1 MTNSLKDRYLWRRAW
16 TGAIVAVLACGG
28 KRPVQGPAPAA
39 PLPTGGLAG
48 QQVSVLPLTLI
59 AAEEELHWDT
69 SLADRRAALA
79 RADSVIEAL
88 LRARAPEVNWLFPD
102 ELRRVARRAPGVAP
116 NPDQMGTALLRAENL
131 SVIPD
136 PLRSQL
142 RTLVALAGGGGGRY
156 ALVPAALVYRRPGAP
171 EKALGAVGA
180 QHAAPLD
187 SATAELSMAMVD
199 VRLGRIEWRT
209 VARGDGDDPW
219 SSLGRA
225 MKSVTP
231 GLP

>member
-1 MTNSLKDRYLWRRAW
+1 VTNPLKDRYLWRLAR
-16 TGAIVAVLACGG
+16 TGALGAVLACGG

-39 PLPTGGLAG
+39 PLPTAGLAG
-48 QQVSVLPLTLI
+48 QQVSVLPLTLV

-69 SLADRRAALA
+69 SLADRRAALT

-102 ELRRVARRAPGVAP
+102 ELRRVARRAPGVAT

-136 PLRSQL
+136 PLRSEL

-156 ALVPAALVYRRPGAP
+156 ALVPAALVYRRSGALA
-171 EKALGAVGA
+171 KASGDSGA
-180 QHAAPLD
+180 QHAAPPFR
-187 SATAELSMAMVD
+187 ATAELSIAMVD
-199 VRLGRIEWRT
+199 VRLGRIDWRT

>member
-1 MTNSLKDRYLWRRAW
+1 M
-16 TGAIVAVLACGG
+16 GAVLACGG

-171 EKALGAVGA
+171 EKASGAAGA

>member
-1 MTNSLKDRYLWRRAW
+1 M
-16 TGAIVAVLACGG
+16 GAVLACGG
-28 KRPVQGPAPAA
+28 KRPVKGPAPAA

>member
-1 MTNSLKDRYLWRRAW
+1 
-16 TGAIVAVLACGG
+16 VAVLACGG

-69 SLADRRAALA
+69 SLADRRAALG

-131 SVIPD
+131 SVVPD

>member
-1 MTNSLKDRYLWRRAW
+1 M
-16 TGAIVAVLACGG
+16 GAVLACGG
-28 KRPVQGPAPAA
+28 KRPVQGPAPVA
-39 PLPTGGLAG
+39 PLPTAGLAG

-171 EKALGAVGA
+171 EKASGAAGA

>member
-1 MTNSLKDRYLWRRAW
+1 M
-16 TGAIVAVLACGG
+16 GAVLACGG
-28 KRPVQGPAPAA
+28 KRPVQGPAPVA
-39 PLPTGGLAG
+39 PLPTAGLAG
-48 QQVSVLPLTLI
+48 QQVSVLPLTLV

-131 SVIPD
+131 RVVPD

-171 EKALGAVGA
+171 EKASGDVGA